1 MAKYLFEPAPN
12 ETAIDFLRAKRP
24 LGVNAFKQLLPE
36 LQAHAMVVSGINNA
50 TALQEVRDLVAGVP
64 AGEDY
69 RKTKKRVA
77 EVLGQHLPIE
87 PDLFDDE
94 DAVKKH
100 LAALDRRAEMVVRNN
115 AFQAYSLSAYKE
127 LDEFRDLFTHW
138 KYLTVGDGRVRDTHR
153 ALNNL
158 VLPNG
163 HPFWRTHFPPW
174 EFGCRCQVVGLTPD
188 EYEEELAADRARPDE
203 ERTVLEGALL
213 EQLEQQG
220 TLTRKIGGAPVR
232 INVQSERE
240 RGIEGAW
247 RWEPEDLALSF
258 AGLESRYDAQ
268 VWGMWQSWAKAAD
281 AGNGQTVWDWAR
293 RALGAGPALPAP
305 VAAPGVAVVTQGA
318 RVLSEVEAAVA
329 SLARA
334 HEAAVAEV
342 KAAEAAMA
350 STPVTAPD
358 FAAVTANLKARRA
371 ALEAIKEQG
380 REAVSLPVAERGV
393 VALLSDARS
402 NAVKPTIA
410 NLAAGQDIVQ
420 RYTAAKYLPKVG
432 LDYTPDGRAYYS
444 RGVLHL
450 TRSTSASTVAHEIT
464 HGVEIQFP
472 EVLQKSVAFLKSR
485 RGKKEMPKGLRSLT
499 GLNYK
504 SFEIT
509 IEDEFVSRGGD
520 HYMGKLYFPGVADT
534 SLRRLWKNTLRQDAD
549 AAFKYLNATELL
561 TMGIERLHMDP
572 VGFQRLDPDYFRFVV
587 STLQDLS

>member
-24 LGVNAFKQLLPE
+24 LAVNAFKQLLPE

-77 EVLGQHLPIE
+77 EVLGRHLPIE

-268 VWGMWQSWAKAAD
+268 VWGMWQAWAKAAD
-281 AGNGQTVWDWAR
+281 AGNGQTVWDWTR
-293 RALGAGPALPAP
+293 RALGGGPALPAP
-305 VAAPGVAVVTQGA
+305 VAAPGVAVAAPVSGASTALGTPVAGKLDPIKSMTKEERTRVEKVLETIDKVHGDGPLPVIPVGHNPGARANGAVQVWQNRATGEVWISKLDYLKSTQGGPHPEMTILHEMGHFIDCMGGQRRPGDRWA
-318 RVLSEVEAAVA
+318 TDATKAGEPLEAWW
-329 SLARA
+329 
-334 HEAAVAEV
+334 
-342 KAAEAAMA
+342 K
-350 STPVTAPD
+350 
-358 FAAVTANLKARRA
+358 AVTASKSFGEIEGIMGSYYRTRHECWARSYAQFIAEESGDATVLSQLAGMRA
-371 ALEAIKEQG
+371 GVNPWRQWDTADFAPI
-380 REAVSLPVAERGV
+380 RETMRRYFVSL
-393 VALLSDARS
+393 
-402 NAVKPTIA
+402 NW
-410 NLAAGQDIVQ
+410 
-420 RYTAAKYLPKVG
+420 
-432 LDYTPDGRAYYS
+432 
-444 RGVLHL
+444 
-450 TRSTSASTVAHEIT
+450 
-464 HGVEIQFP
+464 
-472 EVLQKSVAFLKSR
+472 
-485 RGKKEMPKGLRSLT
+485 MKGTQS
-499 GLNYK
+499 
-504 SFEIT
+504 
-509 IEDEFVSRGGD
+509 
-520 HYMGKLYFPGVADT
+520 
-534 SLRRLWKNTLRQDAD
+534 
-549 AAFKYLNATELL
+549 
-561 TMGIERLHMDP
+561 
-572 VGFQRLDPDYFRFVV
+572 
-587 STLQDLS
+587 